1 MPLYVKNLIISNLFR
16 LVSVSI
22 PLPVEEAR
30 SLSHLRLDSQ
40 KKNLVPS
47 RAQLAVSSFADL
59 ACVFPMVTQWT
70 LNGHSMDTPMVTRNY
85 QSSVIS

>member
-1 MPLYVKNLIISNLFR
+1 MV
-16 LVSVSI
+16 VSVSI
-22 PLPVEEAR
+22 PLPVGEAR
-30 SLSHLRLDSQ
+30 GLSHLRLDSL
-40 KKNLVPS
+40 KNKTLVPS